1 MSSRFKLYIY
11 DLAINFAA
19 QVFVLF
25 GGVLSL
31 IFNGL
36 YGLIGWG
43 IFVLIY
49 SVILAKMMQSC
60 MKKGAVF
67 KRYFIIVMLPV
78 NLIAFLVAC
87 PFVVVGISQLYIVDN
102 IPVSMNLMT
111 GLVIFLGSVAISL
124 LAVLWNKVIFRQD
137 QLR

>member
-1 MSSRFKLYIY
+1 MFKWYAY
-11 DLAINFAA
+11 DLAINLVA

-25 GGVLSL
+25 GGVLSF
-31 IFNGL
+31 IIIGP

-43 IFVLIY
+43 IVVLIY
-49 SVILAKMMQSC
+49 SFILAKMMQSC

-67 KRYFIIVMLPV
+67 KRYFVAVMLPV
-78 NLIAFLVAC
+78 NIIALLAAC

-102 IPVSMNLMT
+102 IPVSMNIVT
-111 GLVIFLGSVAISL
+111 GLVIFLGSVSISL

-137 QLR
+137 